1 VTDRAS
7 LWPQARDHFR
17 RLCDL
22 PEYERRAALQVLADG
37 DATLAVY
44 VAELLANDSQADDD
58 LCGAVDGLRSDF
70 EEDTATPAER
80 SAGPWQLEARIGH
93 GGMGEVWRAR
103 RIDAGFEQ
111 IAALKLLKRGMDSE
125 ALIERFLRER
135 RILAR
140 LEHPNIARLL
150 DGGMTASGRPYFAME
165 LVDGQ
170 PIIDYVNQHGLDL
183 KAMLRLFLRI
193 CAAVDFA
200 HRNLVVHRDLKPS
213 NILVDGEGE
222 PKLLDFGIAKMLIGD
237 DGDSTVTMT
246 QMRAMTPAYAAPE
259 QLAGEPVTTATDVYA
274 LGLILYQMITGALPA
289 QRRSQTE
296 RDARPS
302 GEDITTRP
310 SQALRRSSGDADTTA
325 RARRLA
331 REVGGDLDA
340 IVLTAL
346 RHDPVRRYPSAAA
359 MAADIRNLLDGRPV
373 SARADSVGYRVR
385 RFVRRHRTGV
395 AAGALVVAAL
405 VVGLFT
411 AMWQARV
418 ASQAL
423 LRMEAEYVRAE
434 REFERAEAA
443 KGFLIGLFEY
453 TNPGGIQADAT
464 RTVRDLLLSTD
475 AAVAER
481 LADQPLVQAEMRLA
495 VASALRSYGELDAAV
510 ALAEVAVSQLRAD
523 PDASPVAL
531 GVGLHHKAALLTDRG
546 KLGEAEVL
554 VLEAVQMLAAA
565 PSTPENARRLRA
577 ANTTL
582 ALILNATGRESD
594 ALALRRKDLED
605 RSRDLGETH
614 PDLATSWYNLAV
626 GHMQQDQYPLA
637 LDALLRTEA
646 IVAPDEQ
653 SASLR
658 YVYLWAALATVH
670 DVLGNYTISR
680 SYFERAWNMTQAH
693 FGSHHSVPSFMN
705 RLAAQLALNE
715 QRFDDAEAHARRAWE
730 LATGADLAILAH
742 PIVATMLVRGN
753 YREAADVAETA
764 STASAAQR
772 GTDHAITAHMRA
784 AAHLARCLPIC
795 DEASLAALEAEVEH
809 MRTASYRR
817 YFGQAAGWLAFAL
830 RHTDPERARKFEQ
843 DAESALTSVYPSDHP
858 WARSLAGSR
867 WIGSSVIERE
877 QQQR

>member
-1 VTDRAS
+1 MTDRAS
-7 LWPQARDHFR
+7 LWPTAREHFR

-22 PEYERRAALQVLADG
+22 SEDERRAALQMLADS
-37 DATLAVY
+37 DATVAVY

-70 EEDTATPAER
+70 EDDTASPGER
-80 SAGPWQLEARIGH
+80 TAGPWQLETRIGH

-103 RIDAGFEQ
+103 RNDSGFEQ
-111 IAALKLLKRGMDSE
+111 VAALKLLKRGMDSE

-140 LEHPNIARLL
+140 LEHPNIARML
-150 DGGMTASGRPYFAME
+150 DGGMTDAGRPYFVME
-165 LVDGQ
+165 LVEGQ
-170 PIIDYVNQHGLDL
+170 PITEYIGQHDLGL

-213 NILVDGEGE
+213 NILVDAEGE

-237 DGDSTVTMT
+237 DADSTVTMT

-259 QLAGEPVTTATDVYA
+259 QLAGEAVTTSTDVYA

-289 QRRSQTE
+289 QRRSQAE

-310 SQALRRSSGDADTTA
+310 SQVLRRSGGDTDTST

-385 RFVRRHRTGV
+385 RFVRRNRTAV
-395 AAGALVVAAL
+395 ATSALVIVAL
-405 VVGLFT
+405 VTGLLT

-423 LRMEAEYVRAE
+423 LRMEAEYLRAE

-443 KGFLIGLFEY
+443 KSFLIGLFEY
-453 TNPGGIQADAT
+453 TNPAGVQADAT
-464 RTVRDLLLSTD
+464 RTVRDLLLETD

-481 LADQPLVQAEMRLA
+481 LADQPLVQAEMRLS
-495 VASALRSYGELDAAV
+495 VATALRSYGELDAAV
-510 ALAEVAVSQLRAD
+510 ALAEVAVGQLRHD
-523 PDASPVAL
+523 PEASPILL
-531 GVGLHHKAALLTDRG
+531 GVGLHNKAALLADRG
-546 KLGEAEVL
+546 KLSEAEVL
-554 VLEAVQMLAAA
+554 VREAVQLLAAA
-565 PSTPENARRLRA
+565 PSTPGNARRLRA

-582 ALILNATGRESD
+582 ALILNATGRETE

-605 RSRDLGETH
+605 RSRELGETH
-614 PDLATSWYNLAV
+614 PDLATSWYNLAI
-626 GHMQQDQYPLA
+626 GHMQQDQFPQA
-637 LDALLRTEA
+637 LEALLRTET
-646 IVAPDEQ
+646 IVAPDEHR
-653 SASLR
+653 ASLR
-658 YVYLWAALATVH
+658 YVYLWAALSNVH
-670 DVLGNYTISR
+670 DVLGNGTLSR
-680 SYFERAWNMTQAH
+680 IYFERAWNMTQAH
-693 FGSHHSVPSFMN
+693 FGTHQSAPAFMN

-715 QRFDDAEAHARRAWE
+715 QRFDDAEMHARRAWE
-730 LATGADLAILAH
+730 RSTGADLVILAH
-742 PIVATMLVRGN
+742 PIVTTLLVTGS
-753 YREAADVAETA
+753 YREAADIAETA
-764 STASAAQR
+764 AAASTEQR
-772 GTDHAITAHMRA
+772 GADHAITAHMRA
-784 AAHLARCLPIC
+784 AAHLAQCLPVC
-795 DEASLAALEAEVEH
+795 DETGLAALEAEVEL
-809 MRTASYRR
+809 MRATSYRR
-817 YFGQAAGWLAFAL
+817 YFGQAAAWLAFAL
-830 RHTDPERARKFEQ
+830 RPTDPARARVYER
-843 DAESALTSVYPSDHP
+843 DAETALASVYPSDHP

-867 WIGSSVIERE
+867 WIGSLPSGYAPSPR
-877 QQQR
+877 